1 MIGAKAKELRK
12 GEGTAGPLDSSRVVP
27 LFPRVQTR
35 PLIAPP
41 SGPATRQSRGLSRPL
56 LVTALLSLAAHG
68 GALAAFFGWSEGP
81 RIEAGAPFVVEVV
94 AFSAA
99 GGGESSPAE
108 AGSNAA
114 PRAAPQPPQ
123 RSQAPARP
131 QQPQDAELPAPQPRP
146 LPVTVPSQQVATPP
160 VAAVA
165 EPVPAPV
172 PAPEPESARQSAKE
186 PVKEPVR
193 QTAELA
199 TADSPAPVEAPVAPP
214 PEAATPPAVS
224 PPPVKPSIPQQAAL
238 PPAASLPPA
247 SAPQGTNAGA
257 SASSGSSNL
266 GGGAGSRTG
275 ASRAASPAAGNAPP
289 DYPLIAR
296 RRGQEGLVVVLVA
309 LSPAGLPERIALAEA
324 SGVASLDE
332 AALEA
337 VRGWRF
343 TPATE
348 NGRAVASELRVP
360 IRFRLEQ

>member
-1 MIGAKAKELRK
+1 MIRAKAKELRK
-12 GEGTAGPLDSSRVVP
+12 GEGVARRLDASRVVP
-27 LFPRVQTR
+27 LFPRVQPR
-35 PLIAPP
+35 PLIVPP

-56 LVTALLSLAAHG
+56 LLTALLSLAAHG
-68 GALAAFFGWSEGP
+68 GALAAFFGWTEGP

-99 GGGESSPAE
+99 GGGDASPAE
-108 AGSNAA
+108 AAASNAVA
-114 PRAAPQPPQ
+114 LAAPQPPQ

-146 LPVTVPSQQVATPP
+146 LPITAPSQQVATPP

-172 PAPEPESARQSAKE
+172 SAPVPAPDPEPAREPAAKAGGQAMAESPE
-186 PVKEPVR
+186 
-193 QTAELA
+193 
-199 TADSPAPVEAPVAPP
+199 PVEAP
-214 PEAATPPAVS
+214 AATPSQSTPQSTSQAAPPAAVS

-238 PPAASLPPA
+238 PPASAS
-247 SAPQGTNAGA
+247 QETHAGA
-257 SASSGSSNL
+257 PSGSASSSPGD
-266 GGGAGSRTG
+266 GAGSSTG

-296 RRGQEGLVVVLVA
+296 RRGQEGLVVVLVT
-309 LSPAGLPERIALAEA
+309 LSPAGLPEQIALAEA
-324 SGVASLDE
+324 SGVASLDA

>member
-1 MIGAKAKELRK
+1 MIRAKAKELRK
-12 GEGTAGPLDSSRVVP
+12 GEGVARRLDASRVVP
-27 LFPRVQTR
+27 LFPRVQPR
-35 PLIAPP
+35 PLIVPP

-56 LVTALLSLAAHG
+56 LLTALLSLAAHG
-68 GALAAFFGWSEGP
+68 GALAAFFGWTEGP

-99 GGGESSPAE
+99 GGGDASPAQ
-108 AGSNAA
+108 AASNAVA
-114 PRAAPQPPQ
+114 LAAPQPPQ

-146 LPVTVPSQQVATPP
+146 LPITAPSQQVATPP

-165 EPVPAPV
+165 DPD
-172 PAPEPESARQSAKE
+172 PEPAREPAAEAGGQAMAESPE
-186 PVKEPVR
+186 
-193 QTAELA
+193 
-199 TADSPAPVEAPVAPP
+199 PVEAP
-214 PEAATPPAVS
+214 AATPSQAAPQSTPQSTSQAAPPAAVS

-238 PPAASLPPA
+238 PPASAS
-247 SAPQGTNAGA
+247 QETHAGVPSG
-257 SASSGSSNL
+257 SASSSP
-266 GGGAGSRTG
+266 GGGAGSSTG

-296 RRGQEGLVVVLVA
+296 RRGQEGLVVVLVT
-309 LSPAGLPERIALAEA
+309 LSPAGLPEQIALAEA
-324 SGVASLDE
+324 SGVASLDA